1 MQEITRKGYFNNDF
15 TKRNKFM
22 KTRTI
27 IFFILILFYSSG
39 ANSQTNSAQ
48 KSQPLPDADTLLE
61 NLTLQQVRDAVYGVP
76 YYDLKE
82 TRIHGG
88 SGVPVKRDVED
99 IKKVAESPA
108 FFIDSLFYENILDPL
123 LEDYRDILLERF
135 PILVFWNVSVSFKL
149 MSVMD
154 SLEMQN
160 PQITADEYWE
170 ILRRDHAELINRNF
184 ERINSASQAILKE
197 GAYRTI
203 RAVRNARTFLIG
215 MIFPIKHQFY
225 PETEPYFKKLGIQPD
240 PDIFVIPRRDTFRV
254 IETPIRA
261 IDDE

>member
-1 MQEITRKGYFNNDF
+1 MKRGLIINATSIMR
-15 TKRNKFM
+15 TK
-22 KTRTI
+22 I
-27 IFFILILFYSSG
+27 INFIILILLYSGG

-48 KSQPLPDADTLLE
+48 YSQPLPDADTPLE

-76 YYDLKE
+76 YYNLTLKE

-88 SGVPVKRDVED
+88 TGVPVKRDIED

-135 PILVFWNVSVSFKL
+135 PILVFWNVSPSFKI

-170 ILRRDHAELINRNF
+170 ILRRDHAELINKNF

-203 RAVRNARTFLIG
+203 GAVRNARTFLIG

-240 PDIFVIPRRDTFRV
+240 PEIFLIPRRRTV
-254 IETPIRA
+254 TIIETPIKVN
-261 IDDE
+261 DEND

>member
-1 MQEITRKGYFNNDF
+1 MVFL
-15 TKRNKFM
+15 
-22 KTRTI
+22 TI
-27 IFFILILFYSSG
+27 ILS
-39 ANSQTNSAQ
+39 
-48 KSQPLPDADTLLE
+48 
-61 NLTLQQVRDAVYGVP
+61 
-76 YYDLKE
+76 LKRQRF
-82 TRIHGG
+82 TGG
-88 SGVPVKRDVED
+88 SGVPVKRDIED

-135 PILVFWNVSVSFKL
+135 PILVFWNVSASFKL

-184 ERINSASQAILKE
+184 ERINSASQAILKK

-203 RAVRNARTFLIG
+203 GAVRNARTFLIG
-215 MIFPIKHQFY
+215 IISPIKHQFY
-225 PETEPYFKKLGIQPD
+225 PETEPYFEKLGIQPD
-240 PDIFVIPRRDTFRV
+240 PNIFAIPRRRTFRV
-254 IETPIRA
+254 IETPIRV